1 MDIAPD
7 ILKSSDDLIF
17 PEMDS
22 LLEFDYPTSVHTI
35 SGSGACNDS
44 VVPVQPDPIPPPS
57 FNMNYNVSG
66 PADHNCFDLDFFRSK
81 LYSSFNTG
89 SDDLHM
95 TSKLRKSFSP
105 LPLSLF
111 PQTIICP
118 FRHLLLQA
126 AHVLEPLYE
135 PLQRSDSKLVE
146 LDLSA
151 SSHSGSVPD
160 ALSSCSLLE
169 SLDISGNNFSSEL
182 PVEILMKLANLKAVS
197 LSFNNFYGT
206 LPDSL
211 SKARHIGEF
220 GSQLQ
225 QLFWVK
231 PSWALRGS
239 WQHLE
244 GAVPSE
250 QSV

>member
-1 MDIAPD
+1 MPTDS
-7 ILKSSDDLIF
+7 LKFLSLGGNGFQGIIPMSL
-17 PEMDS
+17 MDS
-22 LLEFDYPTSVHTI
+22 CAE
-35 SGSGACNDS
+35 
-44 VVPVQPDPIPPPS
+44 
-57 FNMNYNVSG
+57 
-66 PADHNCFDLDFFRSK
+66 
-81 LYSSFNTG
+81 
-89 SDDLHM
+89 
-95 TSKLRKSFSP
+95 
-105 LPLSLF
+105 
-111 PQTIICP
+111 
-118 FRHLLLQA
+118 
-126 AHVLEPLYE
+126 
-135 PLQRSDSKLVE
+135 LVE

-151 SSHSGSVPD
+151 SSLSGSVPD

-244 GAVPSE
+244 GAIPSE